1 MTRVQSLYS
10 TTIGKKIAM
19 ASTGIL
25 LVAYVV
31 GHMLGNLKVYQGAE
45 KLNAYAEFLRE
56 FGSPVLGHG
65 QFLWIARVVL
75 LAAVVIHIS
84 AAVSLARRSRS
95 ARPDGY
101 RNQPHEEFSYASRT
115 MRWGGTIILLFVIY
129 HIMHLTLGN
138 VHADFVPGDVYHN
151 FVVGFQSWPVS
162 IAYMV
167 AVVAVGFHLY
177 HGIWSM
183 MQTLGI
189 NHPRYN
195 RFRRPVALA
204 ISGAVV
210 AGNLSFPISVLA
222 GWVTLAG

>member
-1 MTRVQSLYS
+1 MTRIQSSYS

-19 ASTGIL
+19 ATTGIV
-25 LVAYVV
+25 LVGYVV
-31 GHMLGNLKVYQGAE
+31 GHMLGNLKVYQGPE

-56 FGSPVLGHG
+56 FGYPVLGYG
-65 QFLWIARVVL
+65 EFLWIARVVL
-75 LAAVVIHIS
+75 LASVIVHIA
-84 AAVSLARRSRS
+84 AAVSLTRRSRA
-95 ARPDGY
+95 ARPTGY
-101 RNQPHEEFSYASRT
+101 RNDPHEELTYASRT

-129 HIMHLTLGN
+129 HIMHLTLGS
-138 VHADFVPGDVYHN
+138 VHADFIPGDVYHN
-151 FVVGFQSWPVS
+151 FVIGFQSWPVS
-162 IAYMV
+162 IAYMI

-177 HGIWSM
+177 HGVWSM

-189 NHPRYN
+189 NHQRINRY
-195 RFRRPVALA
+195 RRPVALA